1 MSFIRRSL
9 DRILFS
15 KRAFDLFQRIGV
27 HVTPNHFYSP
37 VPDTRELDR
46 RAGLWDKES
55 DMPGVDL
62 RPAAQLEWLRRVV
75 SPLRHECS
83 FPLDPT
89 GVPHE
94 YFVRNGA
101 FGLISAAVLHCMVR
115 HFSPRTLIEIG
126 SGNSTYVSARAVLMN
141 QAEGK
146 PGRLLAVEPHP
157 GEVLRRG
164 FPGLTR
170 LIPEKVQDL
179 GRDLFTGL
187 QAGDILFIDSSH
199 VVRMEND
206 VLFLYL
212 DVLPRLAKGVV
223 VHIHDIFL
231 PRHYPRRWVVEGR
244 RFWTEQYLLQAFLT
258 WNPCFEVLWSGCLM
272 QLRHPEVLRSVF
284 PLPEGLSAEEGY
296 ASSSFWMRRVG

>member
-1 MSFIRRSL
+1 MSFIRRSFERL
-9 DRILFS
+9 LFS
-15 KRAFDLFQRIGV
+15 KRSFDLFQRIGV

-46 RAGLWDKES
+46 RAGFWDEEC

-62 RPAAQLEWLRRVV
+62 REAQQVDWLRNVL

-101 FGLISAAVLHCMVR
+101 FGLISAAVLHCMIR
-115 HFSPRTLIEIG
+115 HFSPRTFIEIG
-126 SGNSTYVSARAVLMN
+126 SGNSTCVSARAALMN

-146 PGRLLAVEPHP
+146 PVRLIAVEPFP
-157 GEVLRRG
+157 NDVLRRG

-170 LIPEKVQDL
+170 LIPEKAQDL
-179 GRDLFTGL
+179 GRDLFTEL

-199 VVRMEND
+199 VVRMGND

-212 DVLPRLAKGVV
+212 EVLPRLAKGVV

-244 RFWTEQYLLQAFLT
+244 RFWAEQYLLQAFLAL
-258 WNPCFEVLWSGCLM
+258 NPCFEVLWCGNLV
-272 QLRHPEVLRSVF
+272 QHKHPGALREVF
-284 PLPEGLSAEEGY
+284 PLPDGLPAEEGY
-296 ASSSFWMRRVG
+296 ASSSFWMRRIE

>member
-1 MSFIRRSL
+1 MSFIRRSFE
-9 DRILFS
+9 RILFS
-15 KRAFDLFQRIGV
+15 KRAFDWFQRIGV

-46 RAGLWDKES
+46 RAGLWNEES

-62 RPAAQLEWLRRVV
+62 RAARQLEWLQRVF
-75 SPLRHECS
+75 SPLRHECD
-83 FPLDPT
+83 FPLDST

-101 FGLISAAVLHCMVR
+101 YGLISAAVLHCMVR
-115 HFSPRTLIEIG
+115 HFSPRTLIEVG
-126 SGNSTYVSARAVLMN
+126 SGNSTYVSARAALMN

-146 PGRLLAVEPHP
+146 PTRLIAVEPHP
-157 GEVLRRG
+157 GAVLRQG

-179 GRDLFTGL
+179 GLDLFTEL
-187 QAGDILFIDSSH
+187 QEGDMLFIDSSH
-199 VVRMEND
+199 VVRMGND

-223 VHIHDIFL
+223 IHIHDIFL
-231 PRHYPRRWVVEGR
+231 PRHYPRRWVLEGH
-244 RFWTEQYLLQAFLT
+244 RFWTEQYLLQAFLAM
-258 WNPCFEVLWSGCLM
+258 NPYFEVLWCGSFMHLK
-272 QLRHPEVLRSVF
+272 HPEALRKVF
-284 PLPEGLSAEEGY
+284 PPPDGLATEEGY
-296 ASSSFWMRRVG
+296 ASSSFWMRKVG

>member
-1 MSFIRRSL
+1 MSFLRRSFE
-9 DRILFS
+9 RVLFS
-15 KRAFDLFQRIGV
+15 RRAFDLFQRLGV

-46 RAGLWDKES
+46 RAGLWNEES
-55 DMPGVDL
+55 DMPGVDW
-62 RPAAQLEWLRRVV
+62 RAAEQLEWLQGVLSR
-75 SPLRHECS
+75 LRHECD

-89 GVPHE
+89 GVPHA

-115 HFSPRTLIEIG
+115 HFSPRTILEVG
-126 SGNSTYVSARAVLMN
+126 SGNSTCVSARAALMN
-141 QAEGK
+141 QAEGR
-146 PGRLLAVEPHP
+146 PARLIAVEPHP
-157 GEVLRRG
+157 GEMLQRG

-170 LIPEKVQDL
+170 LIPEKAQDVE
-179 GRDLFTGL
+179 RELFTGL

-199 VVRMEND
+199 VVRMGND

-244 RFWTEQYLLQAFLT
+244 RFWAEQYLLQAFLAL
-258 WNPCFEVLWSGCLM
+258 NPSFEVLWSGSFM
-272 QLRHPEVLRSVF
+272 QLKHPEALRKAF
-284 PLPEGLSAEEGY
+284 PLPEGLSPEEGY
-296 ASSSFWMRRVG
+296 ASSSFWMRRIG